1 LDLNTLV
8 SRLYERLWI
17 IVLLT
22 VIGAAAGFGA
32 SKLAAPVFQSEAR
45 VLVGQS
51 LNSTQVDY
59 SDLLASQLLAQTYAD
74 LATTTPV
81 LTAAAKN
88 LNPPTT
94 GEALSPAV
102 SARAPLNSIY
112 VVIQA
117 QASSG
122 ARAAAIA
129 NEVAKAL
136 VAQAPAASEN
146 GTAQEAIQR
155 QITSVDAQI
164 AQTLGQI
171 AQLEGVADP
180 NADQTSQLAAAK
192 ARVQTLQAQRSSIAA
207 GLASPGSNMLS
218 IVEPASPPVEAFQ
231 PRTLVNAAL
240 GAFIGFAIGVAIVLL
255 TSTYRRREPV
265 VSGRPIWPVSRD

>member
-1 LDLNTLV
+1 C
-8 SRLYERLWI
+8 
-17 IVLLT
+17 
-22 VIGAAAGFGA
+22 
-32 SKLAAPVFQSEAR
+32 

-51 LNSTQVDY
+51 LNSMQVDY

-81 LTAAAKN
+81 LAAAAAA
-88 LNPPTT
+88 LTPPSTAVDL
-94 GEALSPAV
+94 GPAV
-102 SARAPLNSIY
+102 TARAPLNSIY

-122 ARAAAIA
+122 ARAASIA

-146 GTAQEAIQR
+146 GTAQDAINR
-155 QITSVDAQI
+155 QLTTVDAQI
-164 AQTLGQI
+164 ATTLGQI
-171 AQLEGVADP
+171 AQLEGVTDP
-180 NADQTSQLAAAK
+180 SADQTSELAAAK
-192 ARVQTLQAQRSSIAA
+192 ARVQTLQAQRSSIAS

-255 TSTYRRREPV
+255 SSAYRRREPV
-265 VSGRPIWPVSRD
+265 VSGRPIWPATRD